1 MTQAFEIE
9 SRQYGDTGAKRPFII
24 AHCSG
29 CDAEEAIADPKGS
42 GAVPLQYAQK
52 LFTRKGW
59 ELGSVRAKDLCP
71 SCVRS
76 KRGRKAEAPKQVL
89 KGVDGPIPADPSKA
103 DTMLGAKLI
112 EAARLLTEAP
122 KVSPAPVAQ
131 IREPHM
137 PAPIAQIREPHA
149 PPAVNPTVEAPKGI
163 DLRSEERLAAS
174 RKGGHN
180 RIAQLT
186 PEERSALARK
196 GAAALNSRS
205 PEERAA
211 SAQKAA
217 QTRRERA
224 AERAEIKRLA
234 DEQAAEARREKMGR
248 GIKGFWAG
256 LTKEQRSERG
266 RVAAATRAAKLAAE
280 KAGVPFIHPKRV
292 TPQELAQAK
301 VKIARATSA
310 AKKPQESAMPAAA
323 TINPAPTSMAD
334 QPRQATREQNQ
345 KILEKLHEVYDT
357 SDPTNPHYVKTY
369 TDKQVAEELHYPAAW
384 IAAVRDQ
391 FFGPEKNEAAEVF
404 IKDVKELKTKQADL
418 KARFTKHFD
427 DLTKMEDEMRRL
439 EDAIAQA
446 CRRAG
451 VPVN

>member
-1 MTQAFEIE
+1 MTQAFEID

-52 LFTRKGW
+52 LFSRKGW

-71 SCVRS
+71 SCVRA
-76 KRGRKAEAPKQVL
+76 KRRHKADRPQPVL
-89 KGVDGPIPADPSKA
+89 KGVNGPIPADPSKA

-112 EAARLLTEAP
+112 EAARLLTEPP
-122 KVSPAPVAQ
+122 KVKPAPAAQ
-131 IREPHM
+131 IREPLM
-137 PAPIAQIREPHA
+137 PLAIAQNSKPLS
-149 PPAVNPTVEAPKGI
+149 PPASAAPVATKGV
-163 DLRSEERLAAS
+163 DDRADRLAAS

-180 RIAQLT
+180 RIAKLT

-217 QTRRERA
+217 KTRRDRA
-224 AERAEIKRLA
+224 AERAEIQRLA

-256 LTKEQRSERG
+256 LTQEERSERG
-266 RVAAATRAAKLAAE
+266 RVAAATRAAKLAAQ

-301 VKIARATSA
+301 VKIASATSA
-310 AKKPQESAMPAAA
+310 AKKPQESTMSAAA
-323 TINPAPTSMAD
+323 SLTPAPTSTAD
-334 QPRQATREQNQ
+334 QPRQASREQNQ

-357 SDPTNPHYVKTY
+357 SDPANPHYVKTY

-384 IAAVRDQ
+384 VSAVRDQ

-404 IKDVKELKTKQADL
+404 IKDAKELKAKQADL
-418 KARFTKHFD
+418 QARFAKHFEE
-427 DLTKMEDEMRRL
+427 LTRMEDEMRRL
-439 EDAIAQA
+439 NDAVAA
-446 CRRAG
+446 TCRRAG
-451 VPVN
+451 VPIN